1 MPIADTL
8 TRRTFVRSVFVG
20 GLASFTL
27 PARSAGAAG
36 PNDRLALGF
45 IGVGVMGRG
54 HLSTFLGMPD
64 VQVVGVCDVVNER
77 REAAQQAATK
87 KYAEQRG
94 AGEFKGVT
102 AYLDFRELLAR
113 PGLDAVVIATP
124 DHWHALPCV
133 QAARAGKH
141 IYCEKPLT
149 RTIGEGRRVVTE
161 AARNKIV
168 FQTGSQ
174 QRSEHGGVFRQAVE
188 LIRNGRIGQVK
199 SVRVGVGEPAIP
211 CDLPE
216 QPIPDGTD
224 WDRWLGPAAKRGY
237 NEILCPKGI
246 HQHFPLW
253 RKYREFANGSLAD
266 MGAHHFDIA
275 QWALDMDATGPTK
288 IEPPTD
294 PKAVSGLR
302 FTYANGIEMIHG
314 GPSGCTFEG
323 SEGTLYVDRDF
334 VKTTP
339 ESIAKEKLGDNA
351 KRVYHATNHKRNW
364 IECIRNRKET
374 ICPAEVGHRSAT
386 VCMLANIGYW
396 LRRNLEWDPKAERF
410 VNDAEANA
418 LLDPAMREPWS
429 WS

>member
-1 MPIADTL
+1 
-8 TRRTFVRSVFVG
+8 
-20 GLASFTL
+20 
-27 PARSAGAAG
+27 
-36 PNDRLALGF
+36 
-45 IGVGVMGRG
+45 MGRG

-77 REAAQQAATK
+77 REAAQQAVTK
-87 KYAEQRG
+87 KYADQRG
-94 AGEFKGVT
+94 AGDFKCVT

-113 PGLDAVVIATP
+113 TDLDAVVIATP

-216 QPIPDGTD
+216 QPIPYDTD
-224 WDRWLGPAAKRGY
+224 WDRWLGPAPKRGY
-237 NEILCPKGI
+237 NEILCPKGV

-288 IEPPTD
+288 IEPPAD

-302 FTYANGIEMIHG
+302 FTYANGMEMIHG

-323 SEGTLYVDRDF
+323 TDGTLYVDRDF

-339 ESIAKEKLGDNA
+339 ESLAKEPLGDNA

-386 VCMLANIGYW
+386 VCLLANIGYW
-396 LRRNLEWDPKAERF
+396 LGRNLEWDPKAERF
-410 VNDAEANA
+410 VNDGEANA
-418 LLDPAMREPWS
+418 LLDPPMREPWS
-429 WS
+429 WG